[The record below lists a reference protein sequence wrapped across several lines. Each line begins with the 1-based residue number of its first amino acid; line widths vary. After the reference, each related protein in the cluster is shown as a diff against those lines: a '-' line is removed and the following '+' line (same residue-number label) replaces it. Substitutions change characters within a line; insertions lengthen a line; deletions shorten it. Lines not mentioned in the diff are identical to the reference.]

1 MNFHWRRFRVDDI
14 PLGDHEKFD
23 VWLRDRWF
31 EKDALMEQYTSTGR
45 FPPCDFGKKEYI
57 ETEVRTKYPW
67 EILQVF
73 TVLGIVGLV
82 WNTVLGVWHR
92 LLDTAGL
99 R

>member
-1 MNFHWRRFRVDDI
+1 
-14 PLGDHEKFD
+14 
-23 VWLRDRWF
+23 
-31 EKDALMEQYTSTGR
+31 MEQYTSTGR